1 MTVSSRAQLYRRNV
15 TPETNK
21 LNILF
26 YKLSIPYLHRPAN
39 LSNIQHGQLMDGW
52 PLVSDASE
60 GMLRC
65 QSQL

>member
-39 LSNIQHGQLMDGW
+39 LSNIQHGQFTPTCSG
-52 PLVSDASE
+52 E
-60 GMLRC
+60 
-65 QSQL
+65 